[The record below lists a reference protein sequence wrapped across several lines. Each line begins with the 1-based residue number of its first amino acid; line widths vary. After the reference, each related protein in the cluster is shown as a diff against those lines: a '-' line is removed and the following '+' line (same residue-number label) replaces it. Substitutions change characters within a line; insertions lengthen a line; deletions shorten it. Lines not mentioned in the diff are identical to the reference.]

1 MRVVNSAIGA
11 INQDRLESIARRWVG
26 SGSLPTGQRIAL
38 TPQESRW
45 IARHPVVRLV
55 INDDLA
61 PLAFFNS
68 DETFSGI
75 ASDLLD
81 MISRRTG
88 LHFQVTPRSGGFP
101 EQIGVLAR
109 KEADLAIM
117 SRSSKREEMLR
128 FTRSFLS
135 TSYVLVTRADDKDA
149 RRAPEASTA
158 SA

>member
-101 EQIGVLAR
+101 
-109 KEADLAIM
+109 
-117 SRSSKREEMLR
+117 SRSAYWPGRR
-128 FTRSFLS
+128 RTWRS
-135 TSYVLVTRADDKDA
+135 
-149 RRAPEASTA
+149 
-158 SA
+158 